1 MRILYLH
8 RCDTDCRKRLERFIE
23 SLNNQA
29 VRHID
34 SIELQVVVK
43 AHDKKDLIV
52 VEEQL
57 SNCRY
62 KVNELIELPDD
73 GFDLGAYSRAVD
85 LLPNKSTLFLNS
97 HSWFRDRDAV
107 DSMLEVSEN
116 ILSDTIIGTS
126 SSHSSLN
133 WQVAYRSIA
142 SLIFFPVAL
151 SWRKN
156 SDPSFPVTPNPHI
169 RSNGFI
175 CMSESLRQYFST
187 RKFPM
192 TKYDC
197 HQIESGTDNLTNYFQ
212 NALVLYKS
220 GLYNVPKEVF
230 GGFRCNRQE
239 NLLINDNQVSKY
251 DNASY
256 LKKRL
261 YHYRSFQ

>member
-8 RCDTDCRKRLERFIE
+8 RCDTYCRKRLERFID

-29 VRHID
+29 GRHND
-34 SIELQVVVK
+34 TIELQVVVK
-43 AHDKKDLIV
+43 AHDKKDLNI
-52 VEEQL
+52 VEELL

-62 KVNELIELPDD
+62 NVNELIELPDD

-85 LLPNKSTLFLNS
+85 LIPNKPTLFLNS
-97 HSWFRDRDAV
+97 HSWFRDRYAV
-107 DSMLEVSEN
+107 DTIFEVSEN
-116 ILSDTIIGTS
+116 ILSDTLIGTS
-126 SSHSSLN
+126 ASHSSLN
-133 WQVAYRSIA
+133 WQLAYSSLA
-142 SLIFFPVAL
+142 SLIFLPVAL
-151 SWRKN
+151 NWRKN
-156 SDPSFPVTPNPHI
+156 SDQSFPATPNPHI

-187 RKFPM
+187 SKFPS

-197 HQIESGTDNLTNYFQ
+197 HQIESGGDNLTNYFS

-220 GLYNVPKEVF
+220 GLYDVSKKVF
-230 GGFRCNRQE
+230 GGFRCNSQE
-239 NLLINDNQVSKY
+239 NLLINDNQVFNY

-256 LKKRL
+256 LKKKL